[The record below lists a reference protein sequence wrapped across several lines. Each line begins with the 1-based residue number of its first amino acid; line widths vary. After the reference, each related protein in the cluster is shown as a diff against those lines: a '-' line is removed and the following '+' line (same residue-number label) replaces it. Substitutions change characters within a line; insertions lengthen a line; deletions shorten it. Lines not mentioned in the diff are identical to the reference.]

1 MPPENANEPNPTMAK
16 NQDYLDKLA
25 EAAEDLNEVL
35 GCDPAIETEGVT
47 KSDLEGK
54 IKEASGLIDPDEDVF
69 KPATISVLESLGV
82 SPFEAAEEL
91 AEEEEEPE
99 DEEEQEGIDDPTLEE
114 VIASTKKRAALKQIV
129 REEPAFEP
137 LRKKMSKYTTVSSLK
152 AAMKAQL
159 EKANGKKEPEAA
171 PKTKAPKKE
180 AAKKEAAKKEAP
192 KKEAPAP
199 KAKAD
204 KKPAA
209 NGYSRIDS
217 VCDAIKTDKVKDFK
231 DLVAI
236 SNNIYIEKKGPSA
249 DNVAEARTMARYVV
263 KTLRHFGVS
272 VPEE

>member
-171 PKTKAPKKE
+171 PK
-180 AAKKEAAKKEAP
+180 KEAP